1 MAALVMACSIPRS
14 PGYGVALLL
23 GLACA
28 TSSCRWDEL
37 SLREPAAAVGPLP
50 TRWTGGGPTI
60 PGEAVTGWLDDFGDP
75 KLRLL
80 VDEAIGANFDLN
92 AARARV
98 GQARE
103 QVRGTAADRFP
114 SVTAGMGASRSEALR
129 GATFQSV
136 RSNNFALSFDF
147 AWEVDLWGR
156 IGNLQG
162 AQLDRFH
169 AATNLYNAARLSLAA
184 NVVKTAFGI
193 VESRQQ
199 IALAERTLA
208 SLRTN
213 LDILDRKLEAGDADD
228 RTALEISLSRADIAR
243 ARSNVLSEQRQID
256 ASRRT
261 LETLLGRYP
270 AGQMEDIARMPRL
283 SRDVP
288 TGLPSELLLRL
299 PDLLAAEAQ
308 VDAAMKELVASR
320 KALLPAVR
328 ITGGIGTSSTDNIG
342 DIFDIQNMVW
352 NVGENLTR
360 PLFQGGALRSAIRL
374 DEHEKHELI
383 ESYASTA
390 LNAFREVETALSGER
405 YLAAQ
410 EEALRTAATESRR
423 AEDLSLGQ
431 YEQGLVDIITL
442 LESQRRAFDAQS
454 ALYATQLELLQ
465 NRVDL
470 YLALGG
476 DFDHPLSS
484 EQPSEGR

>member
-1 MAALVMACSIPRS
+1 MASFSPRCSPF
-14 PGYGVALLL
+14 GLAFLL
-23 GLACA
+23 GLSCL
-28 TSSCRWDEL
+28 SPGCRWDEL
-37 SLREPAAAVGPLP
+37 SLREPAAVVGTLP
-50 TRWTGGGPTI
+50 TRWTGGGPAI

-80 VDEAIGANFDLN
+80 VEEAVGANFDLN
-92 AARARV
+92 AARARI

-103 QVRGTAADRFP
+103 RVRGTAADRFP
-114 SVTAGMGASRSEALR
+114 SVDTSFGASRSEALR

-136 RSNNFALSFDF
+136 RSNNFDLSLNF

-156 IGNLQG
+156 LGNLQG

-169 AATNLYNAARLSLAA
+169 AATNLYHAARLSLAA
-184 NVVKTAFGI
+184 NVSKTAFAI

-199 IALAERTLA
+199 ISLAERTLA

-213 LDILDRKLEAGDADD
+213 LDILDDKLEAGAADD
-228 RTALEISLSRADIAR
+228 GTALEISLSRADIAR
-243 ARSNVLSEQRQID
+243 ARSRVLAEQRQID
-256 ASRRT
+256 SSKRT

-270 AGQMEDIARMPRL
+270 AGEIEAIASMPRL
-283 SRDVP
+283 SREVP
-288 TGLPSELLLRL
+288 TGLPSELLLRR

-328 ITGGIGTSSTDNIG
+328 ITSGLGTSSTDNIG
-342 DIFDIQNMVW
+342 DVFDIQNMVW

-360 PLFQGGALRSAIRL
+360 PVFQGGALRSAIRL

-383 ESYASTA
+383 ETYASTA
-390 LNAFREVETALSGER
+390 LTAFREVETALAGER

-410 EEALRTAATESRR
+410 EEALRTAAVESRR

-431 YEQGLVDIITL
+431 YEQGLVEIITL
-442 LESQRRAFDAQS
+442 LESQRRAFDAES
-454 ALYATQLELLQ
+454 ALYATQLELLY

-476 DFDHPLSS
+476 DFDHLLP
-484 EQPSEGR
+484 EAAPSE